1 MMVQDRSGKGYQAL
15 EATTFGM
22 MMAGNQ
28 TPELTSVCTL
38 FNTGTQR
45 VFADVDREKA

>member
-15 EATTFGM
+15 DAATFGM

-28 TPELTSVCTL
+28 TPGLTSLFTL
-38 FNTGTQR
+38 FNTGTPR
-45 VFADVDREKA
+45 VLPI